1 MKDLSSF
8 IFHLSFFSYH
18 RGVSDRVVVMTE
30 DVVGARMAG
39 PGIRA
44 FHFAAEL
51 STRFDTTLVARL
63 EGATGSE
70 EPFRMM
76 DWDSGEALEAIEQA
90 AVVIGQPG
98 RRILRARRGKHTIYD
113 LFDPVVLELEEMR
126 GSEGWRGRIHRAME
140 SRRLI
145 QALERGERLIA
156 ATDQQRDLYSGIAF
170 SAGLPPV
177 EERWLT
183 VPFGVPEDD
192 PPVVERASPPVVIWN
207 GGVWPWL
214 DPETAVEAIEE
225 VNRRGTQARLLFMG
239 TGRPNARVTDSLP
252 RIAVPGASAYVE
264 WNDDWVPYRERAAV
278 IGRASVSLMLHR
290 RSSEAR
296 YSIRTRLFDA
306 IWCGV
311 PVVATEG
318 GFAADLVDKEEL
330 GIVVPPEDSARV
342 ADAIEKILQD
352 DDFRMRSVTRLREQ
366 RDRYRWSDVC
376 SPLVEAIGELLA
388 NR

>member
-1 MKDLSSF
+1 LLLTYD
-8 IFHLSFFSYH
+8 
-18 RGVSDRVVVMTE
+18 RVVSDRVVVVTE

-51 STRFDTTLVARL
+51 SKRFDTTLVARL

-70 EPFRMM
+70 ERFRSV
-76 DWDSGEALEAIEQA
+76 DYDSADALEIIEQA

-98 RRILRARRGKHTIYD
+98 RRILRARKAKPAIYD

-126 GSEGWRGRIHRAME
+126 RGEGWRGRIHRAME
-140 SRRLI
+140 SRRLV

-170 SAGLPPV
+170 SAGLRPV
-177 EERWLT
+177 DDRWLT
-183 VPFGVPEDD
+183 VPFGVPEED
-192 PPVVERASPPVVIWN
+192 PPAVERASPPVVIWN

-239 TGRPNARVTDSLP
+239 TRRPNARVTDSLP
-252 RIAVPGASAYVE
+252 QLAASESNAHVE
-264 WNDDWVPYRERAAV
+264 WNDDWIPYAERAAT

-306 IWCGV
+306 IWCAV
-311 PVVATEG
+311 PVVATEE
-318 GFAADLVDKEEL
+318 GFAADLVEREGL
-330 GIVVPPEDSARV
+330 GIVVPPEDPVRV
-342 ADAIEKILQD
+342 ADAIERILQD
-352 DDFRMRSVTRLREQ
+352 DDFTARSVTRLREQ